1 MSRRNH
7 KPKRCKRYVPKHVH
21 IPVLRGLRDE
31 FGFVLHA
38 SLAAAEAGHFSKD
51 HYDRIGG
58 LLNTIWGAMELRP
71 PKEASVKLV
80 IEGAMRA
87 MNQAG
92 DRGAAT
98 GVWSLRDLEQAAIIA
113 GIQKAEEY
121 LPKMDVLTLHES
133 ITRFKV
139 MQIEEEA
146 RNAKQ
151 AEPRYIMAKEGDNLV
166 KVPLSEIRSITI
178 AEMDENN
185 NPVNVHKIVRG
196 TEERIAA

>member
-7 KPKRCKRYVPKHVH
+7 KPKRSKRYVPKHVH

-58 LLNTIWGAMELRP
+58 LLNTLWGAMELRP

-92 DRGAAT
+92 SRGDIT
-98 GVWSLRDLEQAAIIA
+98 GVWELRDLEQAAILA

-121 LPKMDVLTLHES
+121 LPRMDVLTLYES
-133 ITRFKV
+133 ISRFKV
-139 MQIEEEA
+139 MQIEEEQLKFIGIDHA
-146 RNAKQ
+146 ICDDSAVSVEFSHGQ
-151 AEPRYIMAKEGDNLV
+151 
-166 KVPLSEIRSITI
+166 IT
-178 AEMDENN
+178 
-185 NPVNVHKIVRG
+185 KI
-196 TEERIAA
+196 TQLERIAA